1 MKHLTI
7 AAALC
12 LFAAPAFAGQ
22 CPTDI
27 AAIDAALAA
36 GTDLTDEQV
45 VQVQAWRDEGQ
56 QLHDAGD
63 HDASVETLAQAKEM
77 LGLN

>member
-1 MKHLTI
+1 MKHLTL
-7 AAALC
+7 AAAFC
-12 LFAAPAFAGQ
+12 LLAAPAFAHQ

-36 GTDLTDEQV
+36 GPDLSAEQIA
-45 VQVQAWRDEGQ
+45 QVEAWRDEGAAQ
-56 QLHDAGD
+56 HDAGD
-63 HDASVETLAQAKEM
+63 HDASVATLAQAKDL

>member
-1 MKHLTI
+1 MKHLSL
-7 AAALC
+7 AAAFC

-36 GTDLTDEQV
+36 GPDLSEEQIT
-45 VQVQAWRDEGQ
+45 QVETWRDEGAA
-56 QLHDAGD
+56 LHDAGD
-63 HDASVETLAQAKEM
+63 HDASVATLAQAKEL